1 MDGVVFLL
9 EFVGALLQA
18 VYKMRDCEGRLGQFY
33 LRVETY
39 EFFVLDCFDLAT
51 ELGSQYLSVLN
62 E

>member
-9 EFVGALLQA
+9 EFVCALLQA
-18 VYKMRDCEGRLGQFY
+18 VYEMRDCEGRLGQFY

-39 EFFVLDCFDLAT
+39 EFLVLDCLDLAT
-51 ELGSQYLSVLN
+51 ELSSQCLSVFN